1 MQYVSI
7 PIFVHIRI
15 SFIPAY
21 IYIHIFIH
29 VSMCLSLHMHVYCS
43 KHLEEFPSSKQ
54 DLSSREAIRGL
65 CNLNNGV
72 LTGIY
77 QGEIQRSTK
86 FPVFFVDSPQYQNRT
101 KASEYFHDEKKQ
113 HTQISST
120 FAIKTSCFSKDLKFF
135 LFCCPIMFDSLVVF
149 LPIYICH
156 LSRIVTLKFWT
167 IRKFF
172 FSCNPGPIFDCL
184 GLRRWHGTLVSGDP
198 E

>member
-1 MQYVSI
+1 MYVQYTSSYLQYDAVC
-7 PIFVHIRI
+7 VHSHICPYTYLFYSCI
-15 SFIPAY
+15 Y
-21 IYIHIFIH
+21 IYIFIH

-149 LPIYICH
+149 LPIYIYA
-156 LSRIVTLKFWT
+156 I
-167 IRKFF
+167 
-172 FSCNPGPIFDCL
+172 
-184 GLRRWHGTLVSGDP
+184 
-198 E
+198 